1 MPLVRYEVRCEHSL
15 ASPELYRFVGQDDS
29 QGLLEGVAMAG
40 LVGVVRQLGDLTELA
55 TGIFHDLYDDI
66 ITIASRGK
74 DLKARVACLEADLS
88 LVEKALHAEASQ
100 CRFAYTARSKW
111 RAPLP
116 MDQNLYVHGRLPR
129 FIRNFYDDCQ
139 FPPRLFLLDPFDEA
153 GQGACLK
160 RYSDPTFF
168 RITWATAQKKAAEE
182 AKLGRQAEQDKRTS
196 ANKPFQ
202 KPGPLIYPRDR
213 LSSSHFENVE
223 GFTSDLAPDPC
234 SQQLD
239 WVLQIPIKG
248 DLTPEKTRSL
258 AKHGSPEVSFLK
270 REFPEEDESHVSN
283 LFEITAKTIEDAK
296 LGQKSLGAYTGGE
309 FSEQDE
315 SCYVDAST
323 TTSRNVDFEARLRS
337 PFDVHNRVDSKPD
350 SHNLVAPDPE
360 QVAFFNP
367 SVLRV
372 NVKYNCHKLPP
383 QGIVKLNQSND
394 LNIRPCPEE
403 HQKPKFHFE
412 DPDSPLECE
421 ASTEITTVQHGNDNP
436 QEAYCS
442 SEGAGNELNIT
453 SCTNGETRNL
463 VENVH
468 KSSPKL
474 VKLRHKPP
482 EKPLYQSHPSISLQD
497 VQNAPTRVQVREQ
510 GVSAE
515 GSGQFFKPDH
525 EVLRALR
532 QHSQLI
538 LARTDRIVSIPNSSS
553 ICARDS
559 DLRLATCSISSR
571 VSPLELNSG
580 IDFTGCVEGSMSEDG
595 LHSQEIQSLRGIVP
609 HGEAHV
615 EQKVQMSC
623 RTGHN
628 DLFCASSSNVSNSYS
643 NIASSSAVEDDG
655 YTSSASESSMKG
667 TNVSAL
673 LSPPDSPPR
682 KHCVMMGSANSY
694 SANSQLGRDGPK
706 APIITPSLSRSP
718 TESRS
723 SSMKHEPLGSVVDEL
738 FGTHF
743 EEASLSQLLPEG
755 DVGSLSPQASDG
767 PVADWSHVPIA
778 QSLKSN
784 FKTKNEE

>member
-88 LVEKALHAEASQ
+88 LVEKALHAE
-100 CRFAYTARSKW
+100 ARSKW

-258 AKHGSPEVSFLK
+258 AKHGSPE
-270 REFPEEDESHVSN
+270 
-283 LFEITAKTIEDAK
+283 
-296 LGQKSLGAYTGGE
+296 
-309 FSEQDE
+309 DE